1 MLHKI
6 DLYFNPHRSSQSM
19 IERRES
25 CPMCDDNVELFIGT
39 SPLPNASAMRII
51 LMLAFDATR
60 AYSIYGAADK
70 PIIIRNCWSLKVQI
84 RRQDPDLS
92 RSNRLDKVEISLFF
106 LRASR
111 LARPLLFVI
120 LRIAFLEK
128 KHASS
133 MMWFKS
139 NLSLSRLS
147 LARGECEELIVHMK
161 IMVAAWSRLLRN
173 ARVTEKS
180 QTARVPGVLQR
191 SDWLRLI
198 VNA

>member
-1 MLHKI
+1 VDYTHARI
-6 DLYFNPHRSSQSM
+6 
-19 IERRES
+19 RR
-25 CPMCDDNVELFIGT
+25 DI
-39 SPLPNASAMRII
+39 
-51 LMLAFDATR
+51 R

-84 RRQDPDLS
+84 RWQDPDLS

-120 LRIAFLEK
+120 LRVVFLEK

-133 MMWFKS
+133 MMRFKP

-147 LARGECEELIVHMK
+147 LARGECEELIVHIE
-161 IMVAAWSRLLRN
+161 IMARAIAAVLGN
-173 ARVTEKS
+173 AHVTEKS
-180 QTARVPGVLQR
+180 RTARVRECQVSC
-191 SDWLRLI
+191 SDQI
-198 VNA
+198 DCD